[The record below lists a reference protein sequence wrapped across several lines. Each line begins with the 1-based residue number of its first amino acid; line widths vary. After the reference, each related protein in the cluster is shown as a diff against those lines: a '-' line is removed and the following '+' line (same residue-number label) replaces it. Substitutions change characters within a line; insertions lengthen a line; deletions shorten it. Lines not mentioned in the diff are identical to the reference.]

1 MPKTHTV
8 KQGECISS
16 IAFKYG
22 FFPDTLWGLPEN
34 KALKDLR
41 GDPHVLLPGDKV
53 HIPDKRRAEVDGAAG
68 QRHRFKRK
76 GVPET
81 LALRFSD
88 EADDPIADTPYI
100 LDIDGQVERGTTD
113 GEGAIDKTIP
123 PNARRATVTFEGEE
137 GEEGL
142 VFELQLGGIDPIEEE
157 TGLRYR
163 LENLGYMGPDA
174 GDPSLADALRT
185 FQEDHGLEPT
195 GVADDATRDAIE
207 SDYEGS

>member
-8 KQGECISS
+8 KQGECIAS
-16 IAFKYG
+16 IASKYG
-22 FFPDTLWGLPEN
+22 FFPDTLWELPEN
-34 KALKDLR
+34 RSLKALR
-41 GDPHVLLPGDKV
+41 GDPHVLLPGDQV
-53 HIPDKRRAEVDGAAG
+53 HIPDKRRAEIDGAAG

-88 EADDPIADTPYI
+88 EADDPIANTPYI

-113 GEGAIDKTIP
+113 GEGAIDKAIP
-123 PNARRATVTFEGEE
+123 PDARRATITFEGED

-142 VFELQLGGIDPIEEE
+142 VFELRLGGIDPIEEE
-157 TGLRYR
+157 SGLSSR

-174 GDPSLADALRT
+174 GNPSLGDALRT

-207 SDYEGS
+207 SDYESS